1 MCGPFILSGA
11 TNRQVGDLMIEKY
24 SPLQVSAL
32 MRSVDPG
39 FYDPTAEQAAIISI
53 VSNPFEPAVVI
64 AGAGSGKT
72 ETMASRVVYLV
83 ANGFVKPDQ
92 ILGLTFTRKA
102 AGELSARIRK
112 RLRQLQ
118 IAMEKAGLEVPFTTL
133 DTSVTTYHSYAGRL
147 LSEHAIRFGIDAD
160 AQPMGEA
167 ALWMSANTLVSNWN
181 DPDFIYEG
189 ALNTAIDDVMGLASL
204 VLEHQVS
211 LESIRAADEKTLAE
225 LAQFSG
231 GLNDEVRAV
240 ARTAR
245 QRIALLPLVERFIDT
260 RRSEGEL
267 SFDDQMSLAADI
279 AMKFPDVATIE
290 RGKYAVVLLDEYQDT
305 SQSQVRL
312 LSALFGN
319 GHPVTAVGDPCQSI
333 YTWRGASAG
342 TIGSFKDHFPK
353 APGSKGREIYELLTT
368 FRNDEAILELANEI
382 SLQVR
387 SLGGLDVSALKA
399 RPGAGK
405 GDLVVGLFET
415 MEAEATAIAEYIQP
429 HWNNPERLVDG
440 SKVPKS
446 FAVLVRKRSQI
457 PAVQSALG
465 KAGIE
470 CDVVGLSGLV
480 HVPEIA
486 DIVAMLSVIADPDA
500 GASLMRILTGPHMAL
515 GAADIAA
522 LGAYS
527 RSLAKESA
535 SDSRSLVKKIVAGN
549 PDSAE
554 ADDQFLGSLID
565 ALDDI
570 AKADKSHF
578 SQIGYQRLTE
588 FAADLRRLRSRSA
601 GAITDLIAEIE
612 RYLNLEVEVLLRD
625 GTRSGRR
632 HIDRFM
638 DEAAKFARNGAS
650 LNAFLQWLSIAS
662 REEGGLKAG
671 AAEVNFDAVQILT
684 IHSAKGA
691 EWDLVAV
698 PGLAQGTFPSDHKGD
713 PDNWITNER
722 HIPFAL
728 RGDGGQLPLFSW
740 NGATSNADAGKAVK
754 KFKEQCNT
762 FKEQEEIRLGYVAM
776 TRAKT
781 HLICTSSWWRDG
793 QRQVAPSSIFE
804 QAQSVATRVGRVINL
819 EDAPIDGAKNP
830 LRENP
835 ASATWPHDA
844 LGDRRQQFD
853 NEIALVLSKAPISLD
868 SALADSSD
876 SEVRSWIRDSQAII
890 NEFDNYKN
898 ALAQVALPPRLAT
911 STLIA
916 LHEDP
921 AALALSIR
929 RPMPRASDEFS
940 RRGTA
945 FHLWIERHFNS
956 LTFFDDEDFD
966 LLEPLEAD
974 QTLEELKSA
983 WLASPWAGR
992 TPHAV
997 EVPFETV
1004 IAGVLIRGRIDA
1016 VYKDGDSYEVIDWK
1030 TGSKKLGKSAAIQLA
1045 VYRLAWAT
1053 LQNIELEKVS
1063 GAFHYVPTGI
1073 TDRPTDLMGRDE
1085 LIALLEQFSS

>member
-1 MCGPFILSGA
+1 
-11 TNRQVGDLMIEKY
+11 MIEKY

-32 MRSVDPG
+32 IRSVDPG
-39 FYDPTAEQAAIISI
+39 FYDPTDEQAAIISI
-53 VSNPFEPAVVI
+53 ASNPFEPAVVI

-83 ANGFVKPDQ
+83 ANGFVQPDQ

-245 QRIALLPLVERFIDT
+245 QRIALLPLVERFIET

-353 APGSKGREIYELLTT
+353 APGSKGRQIYELLTT

-415 MEAEATAIAEYIQP
+415 IEAEATAIAEYIQP

-457 PAVQSALG
+457 PAVQNALG
-465 KAGIE
+465 KVGIE
-470 CDVVGLSGLV
+470 CEVVGLSGLV

-486 DIVAMLSVIADPDA
+486 DIVAMLSIIADPDA

-535 SDSRSLVKKIVAGN
+535 SDSRSLVKRIVAGN

-570 AKADKSHF
+570 ARADKSHF
-578 SQIGYQRLTE
+578 SQVGYQRLTE

-612 RYLNLEVEVLLRD
+612 RYLNLEVEVFLRD

-728 RGDGGQLPLFSW
+728 RGDGRQLPLFSW

-754 KFKEQCNT
+754 KFKEECNR

-793 QRQVAPSSIFE
+793 QRQVPPSSIFE
-804 QAQSVATRVGRVINL
+804 QAQSIAMRVGRVIKL

-868 SALADSSD
+868 AALADSSD

-890 NEFDNYKN
+890 NEFEKYKN

-1053 LQNIELEKVS
+1053 LQDIELEKVS
-1063 GAFHYVPTGI
+1063 GAFHYVPTGV
-1073 TDRPTDLMGRDE
+1073 TDRPTDLMGSDE

>member
-1 MCGPFILSGA
+1 MCGSFILSGA
-11 TNRQVGDLMIEKY
+11 TNREVGDLMIEKY

-32 MRSVDPG
+32 IRSVDPG
-39 FYDPTAEQAAIISI
+39 FYDPTPEQAAIISI
-53 VSNPFEPAVVI
+53 ASNPFEPAVVI

-118 IAMEKAGLEVPFTTL
+118 VAMEKAGLQVPFTTL

-245 QRIALLPLVERFIDT
+245 QRIALLPLVERFIET

-279 AMKFPDVATIE
+279 AMKFSDVATIE

-429 HWNNPERLVDG
+429 HWNNPDRLVEG

-470 CDVVGLSGLV
+470 CEVVGLSGLV

-500 GASLMRILTGPHMAL
+500 GASLMRLLTGPHMAL

-578 SQIGYQRLTE
+578 SQIGYERLTE

-612 RYLNLEVEVLLRD
+612 RHLNLEVEVLLRD

-754 KFKEQCNT
+754 KFKEECNR

-793 QRQVAPSSIFE
+793 QRQVPPSSIFE

-844 LGDRRQQFD
+844 LGERRQQFD

-868 SALADSSD
+868 AALANSSD
-876 SEVRSWIRDSQAII
+876 SEISSWIRDSQAII

-921 AALALSIR
+921 DALALSIR

-974 QTLEELKSA
+974 QTLEELKNA

-1063 GAFHYVPTGI
+1063 GAFHYVPTGV
-1073 TDRPTDLMGRDE
+1073 TDRPTDLMGSDE
-1085 LIALLEQFSS
+1085 LITLLEQFSS